1 MTQEQERRD
10 NYPMSE
16 EEMYRKKA
24 LDDYIKRERREDEK
38 ERLVNVKQQKLVWLK
53 VISACGL
60 MIIILLTF
68 ATIGYMK
75 NG

>member
-1 MTQEQERRD
+1 MNKEQERRE
-10 NYPMSE
+10 NYPMSAD
-16 EEMYRKKA
+16 EMYRKKA
-24 LDDYIKRERREDEK
+24 LDDYIQRERREDEK
-38 ERLVNVKQQKLVWLK
+38 DRLLNVKQQKRVWFK

-68 ATIGYMK
+68 ATIGYIN